1 MRVFLVAVGAASF
14 LLLACGQDVG
24 PAARD
29 AAHTVT
35 VRVDGPGRLLSLPPA
50 IDCPGT
56 CAASFPSGT
65 SITLAATSG
74 DGVSFAGWSGGCSGA
89 AGCSFRVARD
99 SEVVARF
106 ELLEAHQETRLSG
119 RRAE

>member
-1 MRVFLVAVGAASF
+1 STPSDAIDRPVYSRAPSGAAALVGRVAVVSSSSSVQDAGRKERSEAAMRVFLVAVGAASF

-29 AAHTVT
+29 SAHALT

-56 CAASFPSGT
+56 CAASF
-65 SITLAATSG
+65 
-74 DGVSFAGWSGGCSGA
+74 
-89 AGCSFRVARD
+89 
-99 SEVVARF
+99 
-106 ELLEAHQETRLSG
+106 
-119 RRAE
+119 

>member
-35 VRVDGPGRLLSLPPA
+35 VRVDGPGGLLSLPRA
-50 IDCPGT
+50 IDCPDP
-56 CAASFPSGT
+56 CAAPFTMGSSVT
-65 SITLAATSG
+65 VSATSRN
-74 DGVSFAGWSGGCSGA
+74 GVSFAGWSSGCTGARCGGI
-89 AGCSFRVARD
+89 RVAR
-99 SEVVARF
+99 A
-106 ELLEAHQETRLSG
+106 AG
-119 RRAE
+119 RV